1 VRSTGA
7 PSTETVRAPTRA
19 QAFRKVVYTFTV
31 YALSASP
38 TLPDSRT
45 QVTGAVL
52 AAAIA
57 PVTIGSAS
65 LSVSYTRQK

>member
-1 VRSTGA
+1 
-7 PSTETVRAPTRA
+7 
-19 QAFRKVVYTFTV
+19 VVYTFTV